1 MGLASTAWTIP
12 RQPLLSSR
20 DGSEM
25 GFPPCLASNSGAG
38 EAPGARDQRRTEI
51 VSHVQNE
58 TARGRKEVHKRGGID
73 MAPIPS
79 LRELD
84 SMTEEQRSALLKD
97 SAAALARN
105 FKDIENRK
113 VFLLLNNRAVRKW
126 LSTDLPPRQRRIF
139 VSDKV

>member
-1 MGLASTAWTIP
+1 
-12 RQPLLSSR
+12 
-20 DGSEM
+20 
-25 GFPPCLASNSGAG
+25 
-38 EAPGARDQRRTEI
+38 
-51 VSHVQNE
+51 
-58 TARGRKEVHKRGGID
+58 

-126 LSTDLPPRQRRIF
+126 LSTDLPPRRRRIF